1 MIRPDTCRSLPGN
14 IVPGGTVRPAR
25 YFCYLS
31 AKCVTDPMKAIIPV
45 AGAGTRLR
53 PLTYTQPKPLIP
65 VAGKPIIS
73 FIIDQL
79 LDIGVKEFVF
89 VIGYLGEKIKNYVDQ
104 AYPNIHKTFVNQE
117 SRLGSAHA
125 IWTAREELRDA
136 DELIIFFGDTIIDV
150 DFQAV
155 MDEPNSCLC
164 VHKVDDPRS
173 FGVVE
178 FDEEGRISRLVEK
191 PRIPRSNLAMV
202 GFYKIKE
209 VGELFDALEFNITHN
224 IRTDGEFPLTDALMR
239 MVENQT
245 IFRPIHVD
253 NWFNCGKKDVL
264 LETNAILLDR
274 EGYASSD
281 LPPYDNA
288 IIIHPVSIGK
298 NCKIS
303 NSIIGPHVTIGNN
316 AVIKQAIVKD
326 SIIGNYASLREVN
339 LQQSV
344 IGNDTA
350 ITGVRQSLNI
360 GDNTEIDFSMPN
372 PD

>member
-1 MIRPDTCRSLPGN
+1 
-14 IVPGGTVRPAR
+14 
-25 YFCYLS
+25 
-31 AKCVTDPMKAIIPV
+31 MKAIIPV

-89 VIGYLGEKIKNYVDQ
+89 VIGYLGEKIKNYVEL
-104 AYPNIHKTFVNQE
+104 AYPEMSKTFVTQE

-136 DELIIFFGDTIIDV
+136 EELIIFFGDTIIDV
-150 DFQAV
+150 DFDRV
-155 MDEPNSCLC
+155 MNEPSSCLC
-164 VHKVDDPRS
+164 VHKVDDPRG

-178 FDEEGRISRLVEK
+178 FNEEGQINRLVEK

-209 VGELFDALEFNITHN
+209 VNVLIDALEFNISHN
-224 IRTDGEFPLTDALMR
+224 IRSAGEFPLTDALMR
-239 MVENQT
+239 MIEEGVS
-245 IFRPIHVD
+245 FSPVSVD

-274 EGYASSD
+274 EGYASYD
-281 LPPYDNA
+281 LPPYENT
-288 IIIHPVSIGK
+288 IIIHPVSIGE

-303 NSIIGPHVTIGNN
+303 NSILGPHVTIGNN
-316 AVIKQAIVKD
+316 AVIQQSIVKE
-326 SIIGNYASLREVN
+326 SIIGNYASLQEVN
-339 LQQSV
+339 LQKSV

-360 GDNTEIDFSMPN
+360 GDNTEIDFSLPS
-372 PD
+372 D

>member
-1 MIRPDTCRSLPGN
+1 
-14 IVPGGTVRPAR
+14 
-25 YFCYLS
+25 
-31 AKCVTDPMKAIIPV
+31 MKAIIPV

-79 LDIGVKEFVF
+79 QEIGVKEFIF
-89 VIGYLGEKIKNYVDQ
+89 VIGYLGEKIKNYVNY
-104 AYPNIHKTFVNQE
+104 AYPEIQKVFVNQE

-125 IWTAREELRDA
+125 LWTAREELRNA
-136 DELIIFFGDTIIDV
+136 EELIIFFGDTIIDV
-150 DFQAV
+150 DFQRV
-155 MDEPNSCLC
+155 MNEPSSSLC
-164 VHKVDDPRS
+164 VHRVDDPRD

-178 FDEEGRISRLVEK
+178 FDENGRINRLVEK

-209 VGELFDALEFNITHN
+209 VDSLVDALEFNISNN
-224 IRTDGEFPLTDALMR
+224 IRTSGEFPLTDALMR
-239 MVENQT
+239 MVENGVT
-245 IFRPIHVD
+245 FRPITVD

-274 EGYASSD
+274 EGYASYD

-288 IIIHPVSIGK
+288 IIIHPVSIGE
-298 NCKIS
+298 NCQIS

-316 AVIKQAIVKD
+316 AVIRQSIVKD
-326 SIIGNYASLREVN
+326 SIIGNYASLQEVN
-339 LQQSV
+339 LQKSV

-360 GDNTEIDFSMPN
+360 GDNTEIDFSMPSGE
-372 PD
+372 